1 MRVPI
6 EASNPH
12 NGFPFTSRA
21 LNSPNLDR
29 GLASTERRGGGGAKW
44 IWGGVF
50 DIWFGRRLHHLM
62 ERARQPTPEN
72 ILPWTLL
79 VRTRHFDVQVDDG
92 FGCDVVVAMAKLGG

>member
-1 MRVPI
+1 MGKINEYLHTTQSGPR
-6 EASNPH
+6 
-12 NGFPFTSRA
+12 F
-21 LNSPNLDR
+21 
-29 GLASTERRGGGGAKW
+29 GLHRKERWRRREVDM
-44 IWGGVF
+44 GGVF